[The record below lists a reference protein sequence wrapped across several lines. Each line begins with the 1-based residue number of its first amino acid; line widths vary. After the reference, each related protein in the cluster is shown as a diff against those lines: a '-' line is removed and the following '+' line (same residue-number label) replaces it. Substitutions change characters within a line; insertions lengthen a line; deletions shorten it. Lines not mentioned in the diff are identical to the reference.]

1 MVGMWRSLPI
11 LSWRL
16 EPGCFLR
23 GSVTTSSLLR
33 PVVFGTKRQFW
44 EKKDLGKERQVL
56 PRQLTGSKLIVSCQ
70 LEIFEFTLTAAEF
83 SEDRLT

>member
-1 MVGMWRSLPI
+1 MYHLQVVYSRLSDGRDVAIAACTVLEVGAWL
-11 LSWRL
+11 
-16 EPGCFLR
+16 FLL

-56 PRQLTGSKLIVSCQ
+56 PRQLTGFKLIVS
-70 LEIFEFTLTAAEF
+70 LMSARNL
-83 SEDRLT
+83 